1 MNLYGYVRFASALS
15 LAWVPSSLLAQQA
28 IAPASSIRVIEIV
41 DPYSGER
48 VRQVADDLTPAEIS
62 RLQHALAAAGFD
74 PGRATGQWNGTT
86 RTELGRFQASRG
98 LLQCECITYETLVSL
113 RIQPQVVASISAP
126 LDGGYGSRTVVLV
139 PGPGRHFGL
148 GHRTGV
154 VVGHAP
160 SVSVGHEPA
169 RGAGELGRRGHIRD
183 RRPHVRDRGHGRDR
197 GGHIDPRPQRPR
209 PGSAISGSG
218 APLRSLTPRQTQPRS
233 PSAVRPGSR

>member
-1 MNLYGYVRFASALS
+1 MKLYGYVRFASVFALVW
-15 LAWVPSSLLAQQA
+15 APSSLLAQQA

-48 VRQVADDLTPAEIS
+48 VRQVADDLSPAEIS

-154 VVGHAP
+154 VVGHGP
-160 SVSVGHEPA
+160 SVIVGHEPA

-183 RRPHVRDRGHGRDR
+183 RRPHVRDRGHGGDR

-209 PGSAISGSG
+209 PGSSISGSG
-218 APLRSLTPRQTQPRS
+218 APLRSLTPRQAQPRS